1 MRKGE
6 AVKGK
11 AQALFELLKLDNI
24 PISPKDKD
32 RRYAKRNE
40 VWNNAVR
47 CKYFW
52 NKIRKTEMKED
63 YLRTIEMLAK
73 EAGFFSVWMTVF
85 QDDIEVKE
93 MLIHTFKGTRKEYC
107 IDK

>member
-1 MRKGE
+1 
-6 AVKGK
+6 
-11 AQALFELLKLDNI
+11 
-24 PISPKDKD
+24 
-32 RRYAKRNE
+32 
-40 VWNNAVR
+40 
-47 CKYFW
+47 
-52 NKIRKTEMKED
+52 MKEE